1 MKVAIYTY
9 PSPDSTRLRDMI
21 MKGLKKSKIDY
32 DDVEPDIVITIGGDG
47 TAAMALRHNTIDI
60 NDPLLAKIDC
70 LAIILGSESLVQRG
84 QA

>member
-47 TAAMALRHNTIDI
+47 TAAQYH
-60 NDPLLAKIDC
+60 
-70 LAIILGSESLVQRG
+70 
-84 QA
+84 